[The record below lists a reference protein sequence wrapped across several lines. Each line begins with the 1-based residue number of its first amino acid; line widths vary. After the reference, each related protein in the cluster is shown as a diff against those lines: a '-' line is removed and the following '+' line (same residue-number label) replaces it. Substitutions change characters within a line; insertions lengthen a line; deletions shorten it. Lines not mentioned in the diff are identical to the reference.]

1 MRQLQSLKPYF
12 KYEIIN
18 TIKKYPVTKMCKIAK
33 VSKSGYYKWLKN
45 KDRISFEEILD
56 YILVKDLFFKGK
68 GVRGIRRIKM
78 DLEDIHGKIMNRKKI
93 SRIMNELNLRTKTRK
108 QNPYKQRMK
117 DNSEKFYCENLL
129 QREFKNKL
137 PYKALGIDIT
147 YLKYNGRFAYLCVLL
162 DVKTTEVISYALSQ
176 TMTKELAIGTI
187 EAGLE
192 IIKEN
197 SYSTIIHSDRGSQF
211 TSKDY
216 KDLLLSHGLTQ
227 SMSAPAS
234 PRDNAVIESFFGHL
248 KDEIQLKGVK
258 TFEQVISII
267 DDYIYYYNNE
277 RRQWNKNKMTPIEYR
292 KFLLAS

>member
-1 MRQLQSLKPYF
+1 
-12 KYEIIN
+12 
-18 TIKKYPVTKMCKIAK
+18 MCKIAK

-45 KDRISFEEILD
+45 KDRISFEDILD
-56 YILVKDLFFKGK
+56 YTLVKNLFFKGK
-68 GVRGIRRIKM
+68 GIRGIRRIKM

-93 SRIMNELNLRTKTRK
+93 SRIMKELNLRTKTRK

-162 DVKTTEVISYALSQ
+162 DVKTTEVVSYALSQ

-187 EAGLE
+187 ETGLE
-192 IIKEN
+192 LIKEN

-216 KDLLLSHGLTQ
+216 KDLLVTHGLTQ
-227 SMSAPAS
+227 SMSAPAN

-248 KDEIQLKGVK
+248 KDEICLKGIR
-258 TFEQVISII
+258 TFDQVISLI
-267 DDYIYYYNNE
+267 DDYMHYYNNE

>member
-1 MRQLQSLKPYF
+1 VRQLQSLKPYF

-18 TIKKYPVTKMCKIAK
+18 SIKKYPVAKMCKIAK

-45 KDRISFEEILD
+45 KDRISFKEILD
-56 YILVKDLFFKGK
+56 YTIVKDLFSKGK
-68 GVRGIRRIKM
+68 GIRGIRRIKM
-78 DLEDIHGKIMNRKKI
+78 DLEDIYGKIMNRKKI
-93 SRIMNELNLRTKTRK
+93 SRIMNELNLKTKTRK
-108 QNPYKQRMK
+108 QHPYKQRMK

-216 KDLLLSHGLTQ
+216 KDLLLAHGLTQ

-248 KDEIQLKGVK
+248 KDEICLKGIK
-258 TFEQVISII
+258 TFDKVISII
-267 DDYIYYYNNE
+267 DDYMYYYNNE

>member
-1 MRQLQSLKPYF
+1 
-12 KYEIIN
+12 
-18 TIKKYPVTKMCKIAK
+18 MCKIAK

-45 KDRISFEEILD
+45 KDKMSFDEILK
-56 YILVKDLFFKGK
+56 YVLVKDLFFRGK
-68 GVRGIRRIKM
+68 GQRGIRRIKM
-78 DLEDIHGKIMNRKKI
+78 DLADTYGIVMNRKKV
-93 SRIMNELNLRTKTRK
+93 SKVMKELNLITKTRRK
-108 QNPYKQRMK
+108 NPYKQTIK

-129 QREFKNKL
+129 NREFKNKL

-162 DVKTTEVISYALSQ
+162 DVKTTEVISYSMSR
-176 TMTKELAIGTI
+176 TMTKELALAAI
-187 EAGLE
+187 EGGLE
-192 IIKEN
+192 TIKT
-197 SYSTIIHSDRGSQF
+197 SKYSTIIHSDRGSQF

-216 KDLLLSHGLTQ
+216 RDLLLTNGLTQ

-248 KDEIQLKGVK
+248 KDEINLKGIK
-258 TFEQVISII
+258 TFEQVVSII
-267 DDYIYYYNNE
+267 DDYMYYYNNE

>member
-68 GVRGIRRIKM
+68 GIRGIRRIKM
-78 DLEDIHGKIMNRKKI
+78 DLEDIHGKVMNRKKI
-93 SRIMNELNLRTKTRK
+93 SRIMNELNLKTKTRR
-108 QNPYKQRMK
+108 QNPYKQRIK
-117 DNSEKFYCENLL
+117 DNLEKFYCENLL
-129 QREFKNKL
+129 QREFKNRL

-176 TMTKELAIGTI
+176 MMTKELAIGTI

-216 KDLLLSHGLTQ
+216 KDLLLAQGLTQ

-248 KDEIQLKGVK
+248 KDEINLKGIK
-258 TFEQVISII
+258 TFEQVVSII
-267 DDYIYYYNNE
+267 DDYMYYYNYE

>member
-18 TIKKYPVTKMCKIAK
+18 TIEKYPITKMCKIAK

-56 YILVKDLFFKGK
+56 YTLVKNLFFKGK
-68 GVRGIRRIKM
+68 GIRGIRRIKM

-93 SRIMNELNLRTKTRK
+93 SRIMNELNLKTKTRR
-108 QNPYKQRMK
+108 QNPYKQRIK

-129 QREFKNKL
+129 QREFKNRL

-176 TMTKELAIGTI
+176 TMTKELALGTI

-192 IIKEN
+192 LIKEN
-197 SYSTIIHSDRGSQF
+197 NYSTIIHSDRGSQF

-216 KDLLLSHGLTQ
+216 KDLLLAQGLTQ

-248 KDEIQLKGVK
+248 KDEICLKGIK
-258 TFEQVISII
+258 TFEQVVRII
-267 DDYIYYYNNE
+267 DEYMYYYNNE
-277 RRQWNKNKMTPIEYR
+277 RRQWNKNRMTPIEYR

>member
-1 MRQLQSLKPYF
+1 MRQLQRLKPYF
-12 KYEIIN
+12 KYEIISS
-18 TIKKYPVTKMCKIAK
+18 IKKYPVVKMCKIAK
-33 VSKSGYYKWLKN
+33 VSKSGYYKWLRN
-45 KDRISFEEILD
+45 KDKISFKEILD
-56 YILVKDLFFKGK
+56 YTLVKDLFFKGK
-68 GVRGIRRIKM
+68 GIRGIRRIKM
-78 DLEDIHGKIMNRKKI
+78 DLEDIYGEIMNRKKI

-108 QNPYKQRMK
+108 KNPYKQRIK

-147 YLKYNGRFAYLCVLL
+147 YLKYNGRFTYLCVLL
-162 DVKTTEVISYALSQ
+162 DVKTTEVISYVLSQ
-176 TMTKELAIGTI
+176 TMTKDLAIGTI
-187 EAGLE
+187 EAGLK

-216 KDLLLSHGLTQ
+216 KDLLLKHGLTQ

-248 KDEIQLKGVK
+248 KDEICLKGIK
-258 TFEQVISII
+258 TFDQVISLI
-267 DDYIYYYNNE
+267 DDYMYYYNNE
-277 RRQWNKNKMTPIEYR
+277 RRQWNKNRMTPIEYR

>member
-1 MRQLQSLKPYF
+1 
-12 KYEIIN
+12 
-18 TIKKYPVTKMCKIAK
+18 MCKIAQ
-33 VSKSGYYKWLKN
+33 VSKSGYYKWLRNKN
-45 KDRISFEEILD
+45 KISFKEILD
-56 YILVKDLFFKGK
+56 YTLVKDLFFRGK
-68 GVRGIRRIKM
+68 GIRGIRRIKM
-78 DLEDIHGKIMNRKKI
+78 DLEDKYNKIMNKKKI
-93 SRIMNELNLRTKTRK
+93 SRIMNELNLITKTRK
-108 QNPYKQRMK
+108 QNPYKQRIK

-162 DVKTTEVISYALSQ
+162 DVKTTEIISYALSQ
-176 TMTKELAIGTI
+176 VITTELALKTI
-187 EAGLE
+187 ELGLE
-192 IIKEN
+192 TIKEN

-216 KDLLLSHGLTQ
+216 KDLLLLNGLTQ

-248 KDEIQLKGVK
+248 KDEITLKGIK
-258 TFEQVISII
+258 NFEKVASII
-267 DDYIYYYNNE
+267 DDYMYYYNNE

-292 KFLLAS
+292 NFLLAS